1 MVDMLRMNRDKD
13 KILSAIR
20 MRGPSVPVGIAK
32 SVGISPL
39 FASAFLSE
47 LRGEEKIKISDMKV
61 GSSPLYYLPGQ
72 EAMLENFVEH
82 LNQKEREAFRLLKNN
97 KLLVDTE
104 ETPVMRVALRAIK
117 DFAVP
122 LKINVNGE
130 PKIFWKHFAVSDLE
144 FEEMFRDR
152 VLGEGKKNKFEGKV
166 KEVVKEEKE
175 IENVVEEI
183 KDKKLELAEEK
194 LIDEI
199 KTDIE
204 KTDNLSTSSS
214 VFSNGS
220 NLPTGIINGLI
231 PISENVE
238 KKKAEKK
245 HKKKKSEGGIR
256 EKVKEEKES
265 DFEELKEAV
274 EKKIQ
279 ESEFG
284 KKVKDYLSGRE
295 IEILEVIMDKKKEF
309 IAKIRADGVFGK
321 QDYYMVAKD
330 KKNVSDND
338 LTVVLQKAQSDK
350 MPAIIMSIGE
360 LNKKGRDY
368 ISQWGNLIKFE
379 KMEFGKKAGEIFK

>member
-1 MVDMLRMNRDKD
+1 MLKMNRDRD

-47 LRGEEKIKISDMKV
+47 LRGEEKIKVSDMKV

-104 ETPVMRVALRAIK
+104 QTPVMRVALRAIK

-122 LKINVNGE
+122 LKINVNGA
-130 PKIFWKHFAVSDLE
+130 PKIFWKHFAVSEAE
-144 FEEMFRDR
+144 FEDIFRDR
-152 VLGEGKKNKFEGKV
+152 VLGEGKKSKTEGKTEEAVKGEAERAVEVEVKDEKFESGEEIKSESKLIEEIKEEVSDDLEKKKV
-166 KEVVKEEKE
+166 EKKHKRKKSEGVVKEKEVKVKEKE
-175 IENVVEEI
+175 IE
-183 KDKKLELAEEK
+183 
-194 LIDEI
+194 
-199 KTDIE
+199 
-204 KTDNLSTSSS
+204 
-214 VFSNGS
+214 
-220 NLPTGIINGLI
+220 
-231 PISENVE
+231 
-238 KKKAEKK
+238 
-245 HKKKKSEGGIR
+245 
-256 EKVKEEKES
+256 
-265 DFEELKEAV
+265 EELKEEV
-274 EKKIQ
+274 EKKIL

-295 IEILEVIMDKKKEF
+295 IEVLEIIMDKKKEF
-309 IAKIRADGVFGK
+309 IAKIRVDGVFGK
-321 QDYYMVAKD
+321 QEYYMTAKD

-350 MPAIIMSIGE
+350 MPAIIMSLGE
-360 LNKKGRDY
+360 LNKKGKEY

-379 KMEFGKKAGEIFK
+379 KMEF